1 MKNIVV
7 TRKLA
12 ALALASASILGAG
25 ALAGTAVAAPTD
37 AASITLSPIAGSSL
51 KGRDF
56 TAYKLGDYANV
67 VKNADGTAVNSFSV
81 TTATG
86 VEALAAQAA
95 TDAGIDV
102 SAKNASQ
109 DTLNFVLSGSE
120 SGSVTAAQFRAFAN
134 ALAKGLVGA
143 DATVGGDDPVVAAKT
158 VKADDTTIAKD
169 GTLNLD
175 LTEGYY
181 LIVENQDGG
190 KVLNDD
196 GTFASGLPIALGT
209 TFQDNGK
216 GLQLSKDYKGYAL
229 GSAVVKSNTIP
240 VVKTANADSAKV
252 GDDVTFTA
260 RTAFPNLLDTKTFY
274 ISDTASNG
282 FTAPADTDSFTV
294 SIDGKAVSDDVKAT
308 VLGKVQLGKKA
319 ALNAAKDGVDI
330 TDDANSWAMVLNAA
344 DFKTDGTDAL
354 FNAAN
359 AGKSLEISYTVQK
372 TGGDDQDATV
382 AKNSVDAGNIYNE
395 GQVPS
400 EGHGEKKVNSF
411 DFDVD
416 KTAVDG
422 TTPVFGAAF
431 KIASHDTTDTSTAP
445 TDTWLVRAADGKW
458 SNAADEAGA
467 TTFLSGDTDYDGTV
481 SDAEAKA
488 KKASIDFAGLA
499 AGTYTVKEE
508 TPAAGYSN
516 AALPTFTVTIADDG
530 TVTIANG
537 GTLVSNKNDV
547 VTVKNIRN
555 LGELAQT
562 GGIGVIIATLIAA
575 IIATG
580 AVVVIR
586 RGVKNAKAEA
596 AALRA

>member
-12 ALALASASILGAG
+12 ALALASASVLGAG

-37 AASITLSPIAGSSL
+37 GATITLSPIAGSSL

-56 TAYKLGDYANV
+56 TAYKLGDYADV
-67 VKNADGTAVNSFSV
+67 VTSADGSTVDSFSV
-81 TTATG
+81 STAEG

-102 SAKNASQ
+102 TGKADSQ
-109 DTLNFVLSGSE
+109 DTLNYVLSGSE
-120 SGSVTAAQFRAFAN
+120 SGTVSAAQFRAFSN

-143 DATVGGDDPVVAAKT
+143 DATVGGDDPVAAAKT
-158 VKADDTTIAKD
+158 VKADDTTVAED
-169 GTLNLD
+169 GALSLG

-209 TFQDNGK
+209 MFQDGGSNSR
-216 GLQLSKDYKGYAL
+216 QLSKNYKGYAL
-229 GSAVVKSNTIP
+229 GAAVVKSNTIP
-240 VVKTANADSAKV
+240 VVKTANENSVKV
-252 GDDVTFTA
+252 GADVTFTIT
-260 RTAFPNLLDTKTFY
+260 TAFPNLLDTKTFF

-282 FTAPADTDSFTV
+282 FTAPANTDSFTV
-294 SIDGKAVSDDVKAT
+294 KVNGQDASDAVKNAI
-308 VLGKVQLGKKA
+308 LGKVELGKKTV
-319 ALNAAKDGVDI
+319 LNDAKDGVTQ
-330 TDDANSWAMVLNAA
+330 TDDENSWSLVLNAD
-344 DFKTDGTDAL
+344 DFKTDGTDDL

-382 AKNSVDAGNIYNE
+382 AKNDVDAVNIYNE

-431 KIASHDTTDTSTAP
+431 KIATHEGND
-445 TDTWLVRAADGKW
+445 DTWLVRADDGKW
-458 SNAADEAGA
+458 SNAADKDGA
-467 TTFLSGDTDYDGTV
+467 TTFLSGDANQDGTI
-481 SDAEAKA
+481 SEDEAKA
-488 KKASIDFAGLA
+488 QKASIDFSGLE
-499 AGTYTVKEE
+499 AGTYTVEE
-508 TPAAGYSN
+508 TAPAAGYSN

-530 TVTIANG
+530 TVSIENG
-537 GTLVSNKNDV
+537 GTLVTNANDV

-586 RGVKNAKAEA
+586 RGVRNAKAEA

>member
-37 AASITLSPIAGSSL
+37 AASITLRPIAGSSL

-67 VKNADGTAVNSFSV
+67 VKSADGTTVDSFSV

-109 DTLNFVLSGSE
+109 DTLNYVLSGSE
-120 SGSVTAAQFRAFAN
+120 SGSVSAAQFRAFAN
-134 ALAKGLVGA
+134 SLAKGLVGA
-143 DATVGGDDPVVAAKT
+143 DMAVGGDDPVAAAKT
-158 VKADDTTIAKD
+158 VKADDTTVAKD

-181 LIVENQDGG
+181 LIVENQDGD

-229 GSAVVKSNTIP
+229 GAAVVKSNTIP
-240 VVKTANADSAKV
+240 VVKTADADSAKV
-252 GDDVTFTA
+252 GDDVTFTIK
-260 RTAFPNLLDTKTFY
+260 TAFPNLLDTKTFY

-282 FTAPADTDSFTV
+282 FTAPANTDSFTV
-294 SIDGKAVSDDVKAT
+294 KIDGKAVSDDVKTAF
-308 VLGKVQLGKKA
+308 LEEKVFHPYQKA
-319 ALNAAKDGVDI
+319 ALNAAKDGVDL
-330 TDDANSWAMVLNAA
+330 TDDANSWSMVLNPA
-344 DFKTDGTDAL
+344 DFDNGNPCTL

-431 KIASHDTTDTSTAP
+431 KIASTKTAGDAT

-467 TTFLSGDTDYDGTV
+467 TTFLSGDTDHDGTV

-499 AGTYTVKEE
+499 AGTYTVKE
-508 TPAAGYSN
+508 TAPAAGYSS